1 MSESSASVKVPV
13 TIRPDAAARVAE
25 LGMQTEL
32 QQMIEHARQVVPDL
46 AAIEVEVAER
56 YDTGGEPG
64 VSIVAYSDRPFV
76 PEDLTSWDV
85 SRWAVETFPPQ
96 VLQHLCLQ
104 VIPGRPNA
112 G

>member
-1 MSESSASVKVPV
+1 MSKQSSSATVPV
-13 TIRPDAAARVAE
+13 TIRPEATARVAE

-56 YDTGGEPG
+56 YDAGGEPG
-64 VSIVAYSDRPFV
+64 VSVIAYSDRPFI
-76 PEDLTSWDV
+76 PEDNTAWEIRS
-85 SRWAVETFPPQ
+85 WAVETFPPH
-96 VLQHLCLQ
+96 VLQHLCILLT
-104 VIPGRPNA
+104 PGRPNA